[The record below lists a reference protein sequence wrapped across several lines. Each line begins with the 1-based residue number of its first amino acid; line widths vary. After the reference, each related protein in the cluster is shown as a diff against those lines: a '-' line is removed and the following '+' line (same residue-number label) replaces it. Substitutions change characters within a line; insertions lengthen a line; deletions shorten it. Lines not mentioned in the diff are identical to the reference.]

1 MVTPFRSV
9 VLRHPSRVRY
19 PPCTL
24 SEWDEQAFHHLF
36 TAVIVCVST
45 VNAVPYLLVK
55 LLSLF
60 SLFTVLPMGQSRI
73 RPRLCFQALLAVV
86 TS

>member
-1 MVTPFRSV
+1 M
-9 VLRHPSRVRY
+9 RY

-24 SEWDEQAFHHLF
+24 SEWDEQAFQHLL
-36 TAVIVCVST
+36 TAVIVCLST
-45 VNAVPYLLVK
+45 IDAVPYLLVK
-55 LLSLF
+55 LVSLF

>member
-1 MVTPFRSV
+1 M
-9 VLRHPSRVRY
+9 RY

-24 SEWDEQAFHHLF
+24 SEWNEQAFHHLF
-36 TAVIVCVST
+36 TDAIVRLST
-45 VNAVPYLLVK
+45 LDAVPYLLVK
-55 LLSLF
+55 LVSLF

>member
-1 MVTPFRSV
+1 
-9 VLRHPSRVRY
+9 
-19 PPCTL
+19 L

-36 TAVIVCVST
+36 TAVIACLSAINV
-45 VNAVPYLLVK
+45 VPYLLVK
-55 LLSLF
+55 LVSPF

-73 RPRLCFQALLAVV
+73 RPRLCFQALLALV

>member
-1 MVTPFRSV
+1 M
-9 VLRHPSRVRY
+9 RY

-36 TAVIVCVST
+36 TAVIARSAT
-45 VNAVPYLLVK
+45 INAVPYLLVK
-55 LLSLF
+55 LVSLF

>member
-1 MVTPFRSV
+1 M
-9 VLRHPSRVRY
+9 RY

-36 TAVIVCVST
+36 TAVIAAIATIDV
-45 VNAVPYLLVK
+45 VPYLLVK
-55 LLSLF
+55 LVSLF

>member
-1 MVTPFRSV
+1 M
-9 VLRHPSRVRY
+9 RY

-24 SEWDEQAFHHLF
+24 SEWDERAFHHLL
-36 TAVIVCVST
+36 TEVIVCRST
-45 VNAVPYLLVK
+45 IDAVPYLLVK
-55 LLSLF
+55 LISLF

-73 RPRLCFQALLAVV
+73 RPRLCFQALLAIV

>member
-1 MVTPFRSV
+1 M
-9 VLRHPSRVRY
+9 RY

-36 TAVIVCVST
+36 TAVIVCVSFHDRRG
-45 VNAVPYLLVK
+45 ALPFLVK
-55 LLSLF
+55 LVSLF

>member
-1 MVTPFRSV
+1 MFQ
-9 VLRHPSRVRY
+9 
-19 PPCTL
+19 TL
-24 SEWDEQAFHHLF
+24 P
-36 TAVIVCVST
+36 TAVT
-45 VNAVPYLLVK
+45 VRFHTLDAVPYLLVK
-55 LLSLF
+55 LVSLF